1 MILDEKRIRE
11 IIRESLVSNEM
22 SNLLNEK
29 IGTSLKLGQATA
41 IKVADSALTTGGGG
55 KAGGALR
62 DVSSLNASKGA
73 IARRW
78 KSPDFECRGGVCG
91 SGVIPYEGYI
101 YNPQSGGT
109 ETAQLTGQDNL
120 AVGWGHGVGRA
131 SDAAMSRHKK
141 DSANSVGITS
151 DAAQSYLDD
160 DINWAETWVKSKVQ
174 KKINTGMLNAL
185 VLLALDFCYY
195 HNETTRNS
203 MSTMDAIFMRINR
216 DPDQRPVGPDGYEA
230 DVDIAGGDFDGR
242 MALLR
247 SVGDELIGQG
257 NNAPMSGK
265 RSSTAPGRAIVKSIW
280 LTACGAAESAE
291 LASQEADDSTSDEAP

>member
-1 MILDEKRIRE
+1 M
-11 IIRESLVSNEM
+11 
-22 SNLLNEK
+22 
-29 IGTSLKLGQATA
+29 
-41 IKVADSALTTGGGG
+41 
-55 KAGGALR
+55 
-62 DVSSLNASKGA
+62 
-73 IARRW
+73 
-78 KSPDFECRGGVCG
+78 
-91 SGVIPYEGYI
+91 
-101 YNPQSGGT
+101 
-109 ETAQLTGQDNL
+109 TGQDNL

-216 DPDQRPVGPDGYEA
+216 DPDRRPVGPDGHEA
-230 DVDIAGGDFDGR
+230 DVELAGGDFDGR

-247 SVGDELIGQG
+247 SVGDELIGVG
-257 NNAPMSGK
+257 SNAPMSGK
-265 RSSTAPGRAIVKSIW
+265 RSSTAAGRAIVKSIW

-291 LASQEADDSTSDEAP
+291 LASQEAADSTSDEAP